1 MSNSKSK
8 SRTFL
13 NNKRTL
19 STNSKDLNESFQIQ
33 NQALNKGPWTEKE
46 DQLLN
51 SWVSKYGAC
60 NWTKCSE
67 FIKGRSGKQCREH
80 WNNALDPQLTK
91 GQWTP
96 EEDLLIMIFY
106 KKYGGSWKR
115 IIPIFQ
121 KRTENSIKNRFFS
134 QLRKIAS
141 KSQQAGKK
149 EYSTKFGLDTLKK
162 YLSHGTELAK
172 KKFFEEKKMKESE
185 LEDYINKID
194 NLVKNRKKGNKFI
207 DLKLI
212 KDNKKSNNNL
222 ININEDKEENNN
234 EKDED
239 LETINNKRKRKGRK
253 KYIEQSKN
261 KEESK
266 NKEQKN
272 NIEVKKISNETIN
285 VNNSKKNTVLENN
298 NNNINNNINKTFQKR
313 NSKKKNIFK
322 NENMI
327 ETKNTNYSEKNIVQ
341 TNNNNDINN
350 SNYKSML
357 SNNKK
362 ISKDFNSYKIK
373 PVDPNKME
381 EDVDSKDSIEELH
394 LIEQINNNDDK
405 TIEQYKSKHKYIRC
419 YNSRNIYNR
428 IKKGKNI
435 SPFISYDNIE
445 YKEGNINPI
454 NKKSN
459 KNEEKI
465 EKKSSKDFKYILR
478 KNFFTKNS
486 FGNISD
492 LKIKNSLNFSNNL
505 FDINNSKLIDI
516 DK

>member
-8 SRTFL
+8 STTLL
-13 NNKRTL
+13 NNKRSL
-19 STNSKDLNESFQIQ
+19 STNSKDINESFQIQ
-33 NQALNKGPWTEKE
+33 NQAFIKGPWTEKE
-46 DQLLN
+46 DKLLN
-51 SWVSKYGAC
+51 NWVSKYGPC

-67 FIKGRSGKQCREH
+67 YIKGRSGKQCREH
-80 WNNALDPQLTK
+80 WNNALDPKITK

-141 KSQQAGKK
+141 KSQQGKK
-149 EYSTKFGLDTLKK
+149 EYVTKFGLDTLKK
-162 YLSHGTELAK
+162 YLSHATELAK
-172 KKFFEEKKMKESE
+172 NKFFEEKKMKESE

-194 NLVKNRKKGNKFI
+194 NLVKNRKKGKKYI
-207 DLKLI
+207 DLDLI
-212 KDNKKSNNNL
+212 KDDKKSNKNL
-222 ININEDKEENNN
+222 INLNEDKEENNN

-239 LETINNKRKRKGRK
+239 LKTINNKRKKRQKK
-253 KYIEQSKN
+253 KYIEQNKN
-261 KEESK
+261 KEESR
-266 NKEQKN
+266 NKEQKK
-272 NIEVKKISNETIN
+272 NIEVKKIKNVTIN
-285 VNNSKKNTVLENN
+285 VNNSKKNTVLDNNN
-298 NNNINNNINKTFQKR
+298 NNNINNNINKTFQEK
-313 NSKKKNIFK
+313 NSKKKIIFK

-327 ETKNTNYSEKNIVQ
+327 ETKNNNYTEKNTVQ
-341 TNNNNDINN
+341 INNNNDINN
-350 SNYKSML
+350 TNYKSML
-357 SNNKK
+357 NNNKK
-362 ISKDFNSYKIK
+362 ASKDFNTYKIK
-373 PVDPNKME
+373 PVDPNKIE

-394 LIEQINNNDDK
+394 LVEQINNNDDK
-405 TIEQYKSKHKYIRC
+405 TIEQYKSRNKYIKC
-419 YNSRNIYNR
+419 YNSRNIYNH

-445 YKEGNINPI
+445 YKEGYINPI

-465 EKKSSKDFKYILR
+465 EKKSSKDFKYNLR

-492 LKIKNSLNFSNNL
+492 LKIKNSLYFSNNL